1 MFLWILLLSAL
12 NAWSAPQEIEV
23 WFVSPPATAQW
34 SHLLSPQLQNEN
46 LIVQACEPVGD
57 YCFDPKIGLYSR
69 KVEIKE
75 ETKEIAIDEG
85 LPQLPTATSINRS
98 LVNCDAKYAFD
109 IFCGKAQPDVKP
121 SGKAELEVWI
131 DVSSSMRAMDAGDGK
146 GSCHRAKLYES
157 LKSTCKKSPVIKGFD
172 TSIRDL
178 GSAAG
183 ACVNQGMNDA
193 KRLIHWMEE
202 STAKKLLLITDVY
215 EYQAELSQYLE
226 SKNAKIRGD
235 RGTFPAAQMLDFIS
249 DLAKSCE

>member
-1 MFLWILLLSAL
+1 MFLWILLMSIGHV
-12 NAWSAPQEIEV
+12 WSAAQEIEV

-34 SHLLSPQLQNEN
+34 SHLLNPHLHRGRQ
-46 LIVQACEPVGD
+46 IAQACEPIGD

-69 KVEIKE
+69 TVTVKE
-75 ETKEIAIDEG
+75 EPTEIAIDEE
-85 LPQLPTATSINRS
+85 LPQLPTATSVNRS
-98 LVNCDAKYAFD
+98 MVNCDAKYAFD
-109 IFCGKAQPDVKP
+109 IFCGKAQPDAKP
-121 SGKAELEVWI
+121 TSKAELEVWI

-157 LKSTCKKSPVIKGFD
+157 LKSACKKTPVIKGFD
-172 TSIRDL
+172 TSIREL

-202 STAKKLLLITDVY
+202 SSAKKLLLITDVY

>member
-1 MFLWILLLSAL
+1 MFLWILLVSAL

-34 SHLLSPQLQNEN
+34 SHLLSPQLHNET
-46 LIVQACEPVGD
+46 LLAQACEPVGD

-69 KVEIKE
+69 TVTVKE
-75 ETKEIAIDEG
+75 EPPEIAIDEG
-85 LPQLPTATSINRS
+85 LPQLPTATSVNRS
-98 LVNCDAKYAFD
+98 MVNCDAKYAFD
-109 IFCGKAQPDVKP
+109 IFCGKAQPDAQ
-121 SGKAELEVWI
+121 SIGKAELEVWI

-157 LKSTCKKSPVIKGFD
+157 LKSVCKKSPVIKGFD